1 LSSCDLPRILEL
13 LGDADFVIF
22 DEAQTVESIGT
33 ALKILH
39 DAYPKIQIVV
49 TGSSSF
55 DLQTRVIEPLTGRHR
70 DFMLFPFLYREL
82 KDFYSKGFIE
92 QYSLET
98 RILYGS
104 YPEALF
110 PGPGETSR
118 DAITRIAQD
127 YTLKDILSFSG
138 IRKSDMIMRLL
149 KVLAYQIGQEVSYA
163 GIAKDF
169 GISLQTIENYIDI
182 LEKAFIVFRLQPY
195 SGNKRSGIKKM
206 RKVYFWDTGVR
217 NALINNFEA
226 LDLRPDKGL
235 LFENFFISEYAKRI
249 SVYRTHEEISF
260 WRAYSGAEID
270 LIVERDGV
278 ISGYDCKWKH
288 SDTHI
293 TM

>member
-1 LSSCDLPRILEL
+1 MLPFIERSITDDFQKALGTGKIIILYGPRQVGKTTLVKSFLSKYPRGRYFQCEQLQVREILSSCDLPRILEL

-82 KDFYSKGFIE
+82 KDFYGKGFIE

-149 KVLAYQIGQEVSYA
+149 YRHTGKG
-163 GIAKDF
+163 F
-169 GISLQTIENYIDI
+169 
-182 LEKAFIVFRLQPY
+182 Y
-195 SGNKRSGIKKM
+195 SI
-206 RKVYFWDTGVR
+206 
-217 NALINNFEA
+217 
-226 LDLRPDKGL
+226 
-235 LFENFFISEYAKRI
+235 
-249 SVYRTHEEISF
+249 
-260 WRAYSGAEID
+260 
-270 LIVERDGV
+270 
-278 ISGYDCKWKH
+278 
-288 SDTHI
+288 
-293 TM
+293 